1 MSAASPARSTER
13 IVSLL
18 WVLLASGRRGVTRD
32 YLVKAVDA
40 YALSTSPAALEKM
53 FTRDKDVLKGIGV
66 PLQAFTVQDE
76 SGFESSDPGADT
88 RYRIDEDRMYLAT
101 VPFSNGERL
110 ALMRAESA
118 WAGSDLGHAVVRALG
133 RVDAGEDWLGTR
145 SASDHEAFG
154 VRLAGAD
161 RYLTELGDA
170 VRDQSVIRFSYR
182 KAHAERP
189 ETRTV
194 RAWALTN
201 PTGVWYLV
209 GWDLDRGA
217 QRTFRLTRIES
228 DPVPAPTP
236 DGPDGSGAAPCR
248 PADLDLAAVH
258 AVVSGERTPATAR
271 LRLAAGRAVQLRIG
285 SEVLASEPETDL
297 VRVTYTRPAEM
308 AGSIAAAGPL
318 ATIPDAEDPLH
329 AAVVALLD
337 AALHAHSAP
346 VPEYTLRAPKRR
358 RNRRSDRDRVAA
370 VVDAIGLANRRDGI
384 GRAELAERLNVRDAE
399 LTAILDELWYCGM
412 PERQFA
418 GQQFEVHEQGDRI
431 RITQA
436 ERLAGPLRLSVPEA
450 AALVIGL
457 RAAAGIPGLTDQE
470 QQDTATALQKILAVS
485 GPEVHQAGEGIV
497 AGFDVGPHA
506 ALAGRLHAAV
516 REHHLLRFQ
525 YHAAATD
532 ESTLRTVEPLRL
544 TAESGH
550 GYLQAWCRSSRG
562 LRNFRLDRITSLEE
576 TGEGFEPR
584 EVPTSDHLFMSQG
597 TETIVTVHFAHRIR
611 DLVPGFDPVRTAH
624 LEDGSVVAEI
634 RLAGPDYTHAQ
645 AARFGGEFRVL
656 APETVVESTVDWL
669 HRARAGY
676 VTGCSPAPGGTT
688 ASGSGGVA

>member
-13 IVSLL
+13 IISLL

-66 PLQAFTVQDE
+66 PLEAFTVQDE
-76 SGFESSDPGADT
+76 SGFESSDPGTDT
-88 RYRIDEDRMYLAT
+88 RYRIDEDRMYLPT

-118 WAGSDLGHAVVRALG
+118 WAGSDLGHAVIRALG

-145 SASDHEAFG
+145 SVSDHAAFG

-170 VRDQSVIRFSYR
+170 VRDQAVIRFSYR
-182 KAHAERP
+182 KAQADHP

-209 GWDLDRGA
+209 GWDLDRGE

-228 DPVPAPTP
+228 DPV
-236 DGPDGSGAAPCR
+236 AAPGPADADRAPYR
-248 PADLDLAAVH
+248 PADLDLAAVR
-258 AVVSGERTPATAR
+258 AVVSGERAPATAR
-271 LRLAAGRAVQLRIG
+271 LRLATGRAVQLRIG
-285 SEVLASEPETDL
+285 AEVLAAEPDADL
-297 VRVTYTRPAEM
+297 VQVTYTRPAEM

-318 ATIPDAEDPLH
+318 ATMPEPDDPLH
-329 AAVVALLD
+329 AAVVSLLE
-337 AALHAHSAP
+337 AAQELHAAP
-346 VPEYTLRAPKRR
+346 IPEYTLSAPRRR
-358 RNRRSDRDRVAA
+358 RNRRSDRDKVAA
-370 VVDAIGLANRRDGI
+370 VVDAIGLANQRDGI
-384 GRAELAERLNVRDAE
+384 SRAELAERLHVRDAE
-399 LTAILDELWYCGM
+399 LTTILDELWYCGM

-418 GQQFEVHEQGDRI
+418 GQQFEVLEHGGRI
-431 RITQA
+431 RISQA
-436 ERLAGPLRLSVPEA
+436 ERLAGPLRLSIPEA

-457 RAAAGIPGLTDQE
+457 RAAAGIPGLTDRE
-470 QQDTATALQKILAVS
+470 QQDTATALQKILEAS

-497 AGFDVGPHA
+497 AGFDVGPHT

-516 REHHLLRFQ
+516 RERHLLRFQ

-532 ESTLRTVEPLRL
+532 ESTQRTVEPLRV

-550 GYLQAWCRSSRG
+550 GYLQAWCRSSEG
-562 LRNFRLDRITSLEE
+562 LRNFRLDRITGLEE

-584 EVPTSDHLFMSQG
+584 EVPTSDHLFRSQG
-597 TETIVTVHFAHRIR
+597 TETTVTVQFAHRIR
-611 DLVPGFDPVRTAH
+611 DLVPGFDPVRTAT
-624 LEDGSVVAEI
+624 LPDGSVVAEI
-634 RLAGPDYTHAQ
+634 RLADPDYAQAQ

-656 APETVVESTVDWL
+656 APSRIVQSTVDWL

-676 VTGCSPAPGGTT
+676 VTDCSPAAGGLT
-688 ASGSGGVA
+688 ASGSDGVA

>member
-18 WVLLASGRRGVTRD
+18 WVLLASGRQGVTRD

-53 FTRDKDVLKGIGV
+53 FTRDKEVLKGIGV
-66 PLQAFTVQDE
+66 PLQVFTAQDE
-76 SGFESSDPGADT
+76 IGFESSDPGSDT
-88 RYRIDEDRMYLAT
+88 RYRIDEDRMYLPT

-133 RVDAGEDWLGTR
+133 RVDAGEDWLDTR
-145 SASDHEAFG
+145 SVSDHESFG

-161 RYLTELGDA
+161 RYLTVLGDL
-170 VRDQSVIRFSYR
+170 VRDQAVTRFSYR
-182 KAHAERP
+182 KAHADHP

-209 GWDLDRGA
+209 GWDLDRQE

-228 DPVPAPTP
+228 DPTVAPEQA
-236 DGPDGSGAAPCR
+236 GGEAAPYR

-258 AVVSGERTPATAR
+258 AVVSGERTPATAQ
-271 LRLAAGRAVQLRIG
+271 LRLATGRAVQLRIG
-285 SEVLASEPETDL
+285 AELLAAEAETDL

-318 ATIPDAEDPLH
+318 ATLPVTEDPLH
-329 AAVVALLD
+329 AAVVSLLD
-337 AALHAHSAP
+337 AAVAAHGAP
-346 VPEYTLRAPKRR
+346 VPEFTLTVPKRR

-370 VVDAIGLANRRDGI
+370 VVDAIGLANQRGGI
-384 GRAELAERLNVRDAE
+384 SRVELAERLHVRDDE
-399 LTAILDELWYCGM
+399 LTTILDELWYCGM

-418 GQQFEVHEQGDRI
+418 GQQFEVHEDGGRI
-431 RITQA
+431 HITQA
-436 ERLAGPLRLSVPEA
+436 ERLAGPLRLSIPEA

-470 QQDTATALQKILAVS
+470 QHDITTALQKILEAS

-516 REHHLLRFQ
+516 RDRRLLRFD

-532 ESTLRTVEPLRL
+532 ESTQRTAEPLRL

-550 GYLQAWCRSSRG
+550 GYLQAWCRNSEG
-562 LRNFRLDRITSLEE
+562 LRNFRLDRITALEE
-576 TGEGFEPR
+576 MDEVFEPR
-584 EVPTSDHLFMSQG
+584 EVPTSDRLFMAQG
-597 TETIVTVHFAHRIR
+597 TETSVTVHFAHRIR
-611 DLVPGFDPVRTAH
+611 DLVPGFDPVRTAL

-634 RLAGPDYTHAQ
+634 KVAGPDYVHAQ

-656 APETVVESTVDWL
+656 TPPQFVRSTVDWL
-669 HRARAGY
+669 QQARTGY
-676 VTGCSPAPGGTT
+676 VTDCSPASPGTT
-688 ASGSGGVA
+688 ASDSNGVA

>member
-1 MSAASPARSTER
+1 MTAAAPARSTER

-18 WVLLASGRRGVTRD
+18 WVLLANGRRGVSRD

-40 YALSTSPAALEKM
+40 YAVSTSPAALEKM
-53 FTRDKDVLKGIGV
+53 FTRDKEVLRGIGV
-66 PLQAFTVQDE
+66 PLEAFTVQDE
-76 SGFESSDPGADT
+76 TGFDSSDPGTET
-88 RYRIDEDRMYLAT
+88 RYRIDEERMYLPT

-133 RVDAGEDWLGTR
+133 RVDAGEDWLDTR

-161 RYLTELGDA
+161 RYLTELGDL
-170 VRDQSVIRFSYR
+170 VREQAVIRFSYR
-182 KAHAERP
+182 KVHAERP

-194 RAWALTN
+194 RAWTLTN

-209 GWDLDRGA
+209 GWDLDRGQ

-228 DPVPAPTP
+228 DPVPAPERGGTEE
-236 DGPDGSGAAPCR
+236 APFR
-248 PADLDLAAVH
+248 PRDLDLAAVH
-258 AVVSGERTPATAR
+258 AAVSGERTPAATR
-271 LRLAAGRAVQLRIG
+271 LRLAAGRAVQLRLG
-285 SEVLASEPETDL
+285 SELLEAGADADL
-297 VRVTYTRPAEM
+297 VRLSYTRPAEM

-318 ATIPDAEDPLH
+318 ATVTDPDDPLH
-329 AAVVALLD
+329 AAVVALMDSAL
-337 AALHAHSAP
+337 AAHAAP
-346 VPEYTLRAPKRR
+346 VPEYTLTAPRRR

-384 GRAELAERLNVRDAE
+384 SRTELAERLNVRDRE
-399 LTAILDELWYCGM
+399 LDALLNELWFCGM

-418 GQQFEVHEQGDRI
+418 GEQFEVHEHEGRI

-436 ERLAGPLRLSVPEA
+436 ERISGPLRLSIPEA

-457 RAAAGIPGLTDQE
+457 RAAAGIPGLSDQE
-470 QQDTATALQKILAVS
+470 RQDTDTALHKILDAS
-485 GPEVHQAGEGIV
+485 GPEVHRAGEGIV

-516 REHHLLRFQ
+516 RDRRLVRFR

-532 ESTLRTVEPLRL
+532 ESTQRTVEPLRL

-550 GYLQAWCRSSRG
+550 GYLQAWCQTSEG
-562 LRNFRLDRITSLEE
+562 LRNFRLDRIESLEE
-576 TGEGFEPR
+576 TSEVFETR
-584 EVPTSDHLFMSQG
+584 DLPTSDRLFMSHG
-597 TETIVTVHFAHRIR
+597 DETTVTVHFGHRIR
-611 DLVPGFDPVRTAH
+611 DLVPGFDPERTAH
-624 LEDGSVVAEI
+624 LEDGSVVAEV
-634 RLAGPDYTHAQ
+634 RLARPDYAHEQ

-656 APETVVESTVDWL
+656 APRQVAESTVEWL
-669 HRARAGY
+669 RRARNGY
-676 VTGCSPAPGGTT
+676 VTDCSPLPGGITVS
-688 ASGSGGVA
+688 APDGVA

>member
-40 YALSTSPAALEKM
+40 YALSRSPAALEKM

-66 PLQAFTVQDE
+66 PLEAFTVQDE
-76 SGFESSDPGADT
+76 TGFESSDPGADT
-88 RYRIDEDRMYLAT
+88 RYRIDEDRMYLPT

-145 SASDHEAFG
+145 SSSDHEAFG

-161 RYLTELGDA
+161 RYLTELGDL

-182 KAHAERP
+182 KAHAEDP

-228 DPVPAPTP
+228 DPVVAPDPPGTGPAPY
-236 DGPDGSGAAPCR
+236 R
-248 PADLDLAAVH
+248 PADLDLAAVQ
-258 AVVSGERTPATAR
+258 AVISGERTPASAR
-271 LRLAAGRAVQLRIG
+271 LRLATGRAVQLRIG
-285 SEVLASEPETDL
+285 SEILASEPDSDL

-318 ATIPDAEDPLH
+318 ATMPDTDDPLH
-329 AAVVALLD
+329 AAVVSLLD
-337 AALHAHSAP
+337 AALQAHAAP
-346 VPEYTLRAPKRR
+346 APEYTLAVPKRR
-358 RNRRSDRDRVAA
+358 RNRRSDRDKVAA

-384 GRAELAERLNVRDAE
+384 SRTELAERLNVRDAE
-399 LTAILDELWYCGM
+399 LTTILDELWYCGM

-418 GQQFEVHEQGDRI
+418 GQQFEVHEHGDRI
-431 RITQA
+431 HITQA
-436 ERLAGPLRLSVPEA
+436 ERLAGPLRLSIPEA

-470 QQDTATALQKILAVS
+470 QQDTATALQKILAAS

-497 AGFDVGPHA
+497 AGFDVGPHT

-516 REHHLLRFQ
+516 RERHVVGFQ

-532 ESTLRTVEPLRL
+532 ESTQRTVEPLRL

-550 GYLQAWCRSSRG
+550 GYLQAWCRSSGG
-562 LRNFRLDRITSLEE
+562 LRNFRLDRITALEE

-584 EVPTSDHLFMSQG
+584 EAPTSDHLFTSQG
-597 TETIVTVHFAHRIR
+597 TETTVTVHFAHRIR
-611 DLVPGFDPVRTAH
+611 DLVTGYDPVRTAG

-634 RLAGPDYTHAQ
+634 RLAGLDYAHAQ
-645 AARFGGEFRVL
+645 AARFGGEFRIL
-656 APETVVESTVDWL
+656 APQEIVESTVDWL
-669 HRARAGY
+669 VRARSGY
-676 VTGCSPAPGGTT
+676 VTDCSPA
-688 ASGSGGVA
+688 SGGATAPGSDGVT

>member
-18 WVLLASGRRGVTRD
+18 WVLLAGGRRGVTRD

-53 FTRDKDVLKGIGV
+53 FTRDKEVLRGIGV
-66 PLQAFTVQDE
+66 PLEAFTVQDE
-76 SGFESSDPGADT
+76 TGFESSDPVADT
-88 RYRIDEDRMYLAT
+88 RYRIDEDRMYLPT

-133 RVDAGEDWLGTR
+133 RVDAGEDWLDTR

-161 RYLTELGDA
+161 RYLTELGDV
-170 VRDQSVIRFSYR
+170 VRDQAVIRFSYR
-182 KAHAERP
+182 KVHADRP
-189 ETRTV
+189 EVRTV

-209 GWDLDRGA
+209 GWDLDRGE

-228 DPVPAPTP
+228 DPVVVTGSRGIGPAP
-236 DGPDGSGAAPCR
+236 SR
-248 PADLDLAAVH
+248 PADLDLAAVR
-258 AVVSGERTPATAR
+258 AAVSGERTPASTR
-271 LRLAAGRAVQLRIG
+271 LRLAAGRAVQLRLG
-285 SEVLASEPETDL
+285 AEVLASEPDADL

-318 ATIPDAEDPLH
+318 ATVPDADDPLH

-337 AALHAHSAP
+337 AALAAHAAP
-346 VPEYTLRAPKRR
+346 APDVTLTAPRRR

-384 GRAELAERLNVRDAE
+384 GRAELAERLNVRDGE
-399 LTAILDELWYCGM
+399 LDALLNELWFCGM

-418 GQQFEVHEQGDRI
+418 GQQFEVHEQGGRI

-436 ERLAGPLRLSVPEA
+436 ERLSGPLRLSVPEA

-470 QQDTATALQKILAVS
+470 RRDTDSALHKILEAS

-516 REHHLLRFQ
+516 RERRLVRFR

-532 ESTLRTVEPLRL
+532 ESTQRTVEPLRL

-550 GYLQAWCRSSRG
+550 GYLQAWCRTSDG
-562 LRNFRLDRITSLEE
+562 LRNFRLDRIDALEE

-584 EVPTSDHLFMSQG
+584 EAPPSDHLFRSRG
-597 TETIVTVHFAHRIR
+597 DETTVTVHFAHRIR
-611 DLVPGFDPVRTAH
+611 DLVPGFDPARTAT

-634 RLAGPDYTHAQ
+634 RLARPDYAHAQ

-656 APETVVESTVDWL
+656 APQHLAESTVDWL
-669 HRARAGY
+669 RRARAGY
-676 VTGCSPAPGGTT
+676 VTDCSSPRDGTT
-688 ASGSGGVA
+688 ARRPDGVA